1 MSRQGGRLFLVAPYT
16 GSKGFLMPTQPILE
30 EPNVT
35 EIREAWLRRLEDL
48 VQTVRDWATEMGWST
63 RRIEKSMK
71 DSVIGRYVA
80 PALILQEETTR
91 ILLEPI
97 ARSAPGAEGVV
108 DLYLMPAYDDI
119 ASLYLSNGVWQ
130 LHYMWPGTPTVNT
143 MREAEPEPFSREILQ
158 RVLHEMKNN
167 ATIDE

>member
-1 MSRQGGRLFLVAPYT
+1 M
-16 GSKGFLMPTQPILE
+16 LE
-30 EPNVT
+30 EPNVI
-35 EIREAWLRRLEDL
+35 EIREAWLNRLDTL
-48 VQTVRDWATEMGWST
+48 IQAVQTWATEMDWST

-80 PALILQEETTR
+80 PALILQEATTR

-119 ASLYLSNGVWQ
+119 ASLYFSNGEWQ
-130 LHYMWPGTPTVNT
+130 LHYMWPGTPSVNT
-143 MREAEPEPFSREILQ
+143 MRDAEPKHFSKEMFQEVLQ
-158 RVLHEMKNN
+158 EMKKN
-167 ATIDE
+167 ATDD